1 MEELQAKESSSSSSS
16 ELHFAW
22 KILDFLTGPAGAVFV
37 ALLAVG
43 FHYYQNAIRNVGIV
57 SWIRRD
63 VVGLI
68 RNGFDGII
76 SFFYEWSSSSSSSGA
91 GVAAGGTRGI
101 PALLVPEEEDQGT
114 KKETPTKSSGY
125 KRSNLKHM
133 AGKKRGTRFGQNSK
147 NGSAQSSTS
156 TRKELEPAFLSPEL
170 YPKGWL
176 VYHPP
181 YGLIEKE
188 ELDQILLGNSIPQS
202 RPEIPQVHQGGINR
216 IKTKDDD
223 SSDRSSEEKKDE
235 TDDGGPK
242 WGQHEKRST
251 SDDNTQ
257 GFSGTSKTKNSAV
270 ASDSSLPLSERPSA
284 DEHETSTTPKYH
296 PVQQSERSQETTK
309 MSGDN
314 RNDMRIIPSSVAA
327 GG

>member
-1 MEELQAKESSSSSSS
+1 MEELQAKESSSSSS

-57 SWIRRD
+57 SWIRRE

-68 RNGFDGII
+68 RNGFDGIA
-76 SFFYEWSSSSSSSGA
+76 SFFYEWSSSSSSSSG
-91 GVAAGGTRGI
+91 AGGTRGI
-101 PALLVPEEEDQGT
+101 PALLVPEEEDHQGT
-114 KKETPTKSSGY
+114 EKETPAKSSGY
-125 KRSNLKHM
+125 KRNNVKHIV
-133 AGKKRGTRFGQNSK
+133 GKKRPTRFRQNSK
-147 NGSAQSSTS
+147 SGSAQSSIP

-242 WGQHEKRST
+242 WGQQEGMST

-257 GFSGTSKTKNSAV
+257 NFSGTSETKNSAV
-270 ASDSSLPLSERPSA
+270 ASDSSLPLSERSSA
-284 DEHETSTTPKYH
+284 DEHETTATPKYH
-296 PVQQSERSQETTK
+296 PVQQSERSQETTNTSAGNK
-309 MSGDN
+309 
-314 RNDMRIIPSSVAA
+314 NDMRIIPSSVAA
-327 GG
+327 GV